1 LGARGAWTGDGSFAA
16 KDAWPVLYGK
26 GQSPV
31 SAPRTLRAAVTKGQH
46 SAAELV
52 DRYRLRNVGVRNLL
66 VDCVNHRFREQTGAT
81 ALHCAARVRQAQY
94 LLEAI
99 THSVDRVA
107 MQVAQVGFGSAT
119 AFRDHFKQIVG
130 TSPQAFRIA

>member
-1 LGARGAWTGDGSFAA
+1 MSGCATFWSTASTAASANRPARLPCTG
-16 KDAWPVLYGK
+16 
-26 GQSPV
+26 
-31 SAPRTLRAAVTKGQH
+31 
-46 SAAELV
+46 
-52 DRYRLRNVGVRNLL
+52 
-66 VDCVNHRFREQTGAT
+66 
-81 ALHCAARVRQAQY
+81 CAARVRQAQY